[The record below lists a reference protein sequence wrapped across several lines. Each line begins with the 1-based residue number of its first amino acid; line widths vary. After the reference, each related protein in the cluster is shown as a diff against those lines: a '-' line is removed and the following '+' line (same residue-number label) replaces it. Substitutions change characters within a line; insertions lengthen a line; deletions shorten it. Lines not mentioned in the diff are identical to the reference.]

1 VTEPIRVLIVDDSA
15 FMRRAV
21 ERMLSDSTAIR
32 VVGAAANG
40 EEAVTLACELRPDVV
55 VMDVNM
61 PRMNGLDALGEIMKR
76 CPTPV
81 LMMSTLTR
89 VGARVTVRAL
99 ELGAVDFIDKSQAAT
114 SMDIYQLGPQL
125 RDKVLAVARTD
136 RAPPP
141 LAEPDAAVR
150 ARVPERPTARPVPAD
165 GAPPIVVAIGASTG
179 GPRALSVILPALPAD
194 LRAAVLVAQHM
205 PPGFT
210 TTLAD
215 RLDERCAVRVRE
227 AADGDE
233 LERGTVLIA
242 PGGRQMR
249 LERAGGRLSVSV
261 EFGAPDLLHH
271 PSVDLMMESVARSV
285 GKNAI
290 GVVLTGMG
298 QDGAVGLRAL
308 REAGARTLVESAETA
323 VIHGMPRAAA
333 GAAEIELPLERIA
346 ETIAALAAGDLSS
359 IRGS

>member
-1 VTEPIRVLIVDDSA
+1 
-15 FMRRAV
+15 MRRAV
-21 ERMLSDSTAIR
+21 ERMLSDTTAIR
-32 VVGAAANG
+32 VVGSASNG

-61 PRMNGLDALGEIMKR
+61 PRMNGLDALEEIMKR

-125 RDKVLAVARTD
+125 RDKVMAVARTD

-141 LAEPDAAVR
+141 LAEPDPVPR
-150 ARVPERPTARPVPAD
+150 AGEPDRSPPSPAPAD
-165 GAPPIVVAIGASTG
+165 GSPICVVAIGASTG

-210 TTLAD
+210 ATLAD
-215 RLDERCAVRVRE
+215 RLDERCAVHVRE
-227 AADGDE
+227 AVDGDA
-233 LERGTVLIA
+233 LERGTVLMA

-249 LERAGGRLSVSV
+249 VERTGGRLVV
-261 EFGAPDLLHH
+261 RIEFGAPDLLHH
-271 PSVDLMMESVARSV
+271 PSVDLMMESVAQVV
-285 GKNAI
+285 GRNAI

-308 REAGARTLVESAETA
+308 QEAGARTIVESADTA

-333 GAAEIELPLERIA
+333 GAAERELPLERVA
-346 ETIAALAAGDLSS
+346 ETITALAAGDVSS
-359 IRGS
+359 ARSR